1 MMIKKHFPIV
11 IVVAAIFFTSACNNK
26 DKGSEKS
33 TIDQKGETKTT
44 TEASPIAKRIDS
56 LSLVIAAEPKNI
68 DALIA
73 RGNAYIDNKNPAYAR
88 ADADA
93 AFYLD
98 STRKDVLLL
107 RGDVNYVLNQ
117 TRRSRDMWQMCS
129 ELFPNDTECRLRIAE
144 LYMAIK
150 DLDNALKYLNE
161 ILDIDERNANA
172 LFMKGVVIRDRNQ
185 DTTLALQYIQRAID
199 VRDGNYIEAL
209 DMMGT
214 ILSWKN
220 DPMAIQYFKNAI
232 AINPNRDDL
241 YLKLGLSYANLEEY
255 NAALEAYEKALQLNP
270 RNDEVHFNIGFINI
284 SLQNYD
290 LAIDNFNKAIDLKE
304 MNVKA
309 IYGRAFAY
317 EMRGDVMN
325 AAKDYQTCLGMFPDY
340 EPARI
345 GLERVQRMIQSEGMQ
360 MPE

>member
-1 MMIKKHFPIV
+1 MIKNNLVLLSLITIV
-11 IVVAAIFFTSACNNK
+11 GIFSSCESK
-26 DKGSEKS
+26 DKGSEASSTGQKS
-33 TIDQKGETKTT
+33 NANTT
-44 TEASPIAKRIDS
+44 TETSPLAEKIDS
-56 LSLVIAAEPKNI
+56 LSLVIAEEPKNI

-93 AFYLD
+93 AFFLD

-117 TRRSRDMWQMCS
+117 TRRSRDMWEKCS
-129 ELFPNDTECRLRIAE
+129 ALFPKDTECRLRIAE

-150 DLDNALKYLNE
+150 DLDNALKFLNE
-161 ILDIDERNANA
+161 VLDIDERNANA

-232 AINPNRDDL
+232 ALNPNRDDL
-241 YLKLGLSYANLEEY
+241 YLKLGLSYANIEEY

-304 MNVKA
+304 MNVRA

-345 GLERVQRMIQSEGMQ
+345 GLERIQRMTKDDNIEL
-360 MPE
+360 P

>member
-1 MMIKKHFPIV
+1 MVKKQISFLSI
-11 IVVAAIFFTSACNNK
+11 VAAIILTTACDNR
-26 DKGSEKS
+26 DKS
-33 TIDQKGETKTT
+33 TDTSTSNQKGATESTR
-44 TEASPIAKRIDS
+44 EASPVAQRIDS
-56 LSLVIAAEPKNI
+56 LSLLIAEEPKNI
-68 DALIA
+68 DALVS

-93 AFYLD
+93 AFFLD

-117 TRRSRDMWQMCS
+117 TRRSRDMWEKCS
-129 ELFPNDTECRLRIAE
+129 ALFPKDTECRLRIAE

-161 ILDIDERNANA
+161 VLDIDERNANA

-199 VRDGNYIEAL
+199 VKDGNYIEAL

-232 AINPNRDDL
+232 ALNPNRDDL
-241 YLKLGLSYANLEEY
+241 YLKLGLSYANIEEY

-340 EPARI
+340 EPAKI
-345 GLERVQRMIQSEGMQ
+345 GLQRIQRMTQGENIQI
-360 MPE
+360 PE